1 MEYLLNRFNTFF
13 GLSLRIIVVIFL
25 VRLIRDTGARMIFP
39 FIPQISAGLGLSIVA
54 FSFFI
59 SVQSMAGIAGPI
71 FGMLSDRYGRRKI
84 MIMGLLC
91 QGVGAIGLAITGK
104 EWVALPMIFLGLG
117 LAIFAPTQQAYISDQ
132 VSYQKRGRA
141 LATVEFSWA
150 LVAILILPIVGWLI
164 DTFGW
169 RTPFLILGPLALLGT
184 LIIWFGLPRV
194 EHHTQAGLSWT
205 VARTVCFRPNV
216 LAVIAMAWLIYV
228 ALSSFLS
235 LWGIWLT
242 GDFGLNAAALGL
254 VATAVGI
261 TELGG
266 SISSSLFID
275 RIGKKRG
282 SGLGLFMAG
291 LVFLLLPLT
300 QGQLSL
306 AVAGLVGLGLLM
318 EFTVVSLFPLY
329 SEQVPEARGTVLSL
343 MLLGSSIGLAIGP
356 PLTATLWQQYGLWA
370 VCVVAAACLFT
381 ALGIMWRF
389 LREG

>member
-1 MEYLLNRFNTFF
+1 MQVFQNRFYAFL
-13 GLSLRIIVVIFL
+13 GLSLRIITVIFL

-39 FIPQISAGLGLSIVA
+39 FIPQISAGLGLSIIT
-54 FSFFI
+54 FSFLI
-59 SVQSMAGIAGPI
+59 TIQSMAGIAGPI

-91 QGVGAIGLAITGK
+91 QGVGAIGLATTVK

-117 LAIFAPTQQAYISDQ
+117 LAIFNPTQQAYVSDQ

-150 LVAILILPIVGWLI
+150 LVAILVLPIVGWLI

-169 RTPFLILGPLALLGT
+169 RTPFLILGPLALFGS

-194 EHHTQAGLSWT
+194 EHHTQVGLSWT
-205 VARTVCFRPNV
+205 EVRAVCFRPNV
-216 LAVIAMAWLIYV
+216 LAIIAMAWLIYV

-242 GDFGLNAAALGL
+242 GDFRLNAATLGL
-254 VATAVGI
+254 VATAIGI

-266 SISSSLFID
+266 SLSSSLFID
-275 RIGKKRG
+275 YIGKKRG
-282 SGLGLFMAG
+282 SGLGLFMAT

-300 QGQLSL
+300 QGQLAL

-329 SEQVPEARGTVLSL
+329 SEQVTEARGTALSL

-356 PLTATLWQQYGLWA
+356 PLTATLWKQFGLWA
-370 VCVVAAACLFT
+370 VCAVAAACLFV
-381 ALGIMWRF
+381 AFGIMWRF
-389 LREG
+389 LHEG